1 MSHLSSRRRI
11 CCKSLASHGKLF
23 LRCAALPGTTAP
35 PSFVERGWQIW
46 SSSRQPVS
54 RLPSLQ
60 RRPSEDS
67 PWEKRFHPTNFLGHN
82 LRGAKSLESASN
94 QSAHAC
100 GIDHRSPPTNRR
112 RVSCKPLPTPEK
124 RTPIPKYVKNIFSKC
139 SELVGAPSPHLP
151 RGGGSTENVR
161 KVFGKCSELL
171 GVPSPTPPPGG
182 GSPENARKMF
192 GKCSELGV
200 APLPHPSSGWW
211 FPRKCSESVQKML
224 GTCRCPLPPLPRG
237 GGSP

>member
-1 MSHLSSRRRI
+1 M
-11 CCKSLASHGKLF
+11 F
-23 LRCAALPGTTAP
+23 LRGEALTGTTAP
-35 PSFVERGWQIW
+35 QSFVERGWQIW
-46 SSSRQPVS
+46 SSSRRPVS
-54 RLPSLQ
+54 RLTSLQ

-67 PWEKRFHPTNFLGHN
+67 PWEKRFHPTNSLGHN

-124 RTPIPKYVKNIFSKC
+124 RRPIPKYVKNIFSKC
-139 SELVGAPSPHLP
+139 SELVGAPSPHLR

-182 GSPENARKMF
+182 GSPENVRKMF
-192 GKCSELGV
+192 GKYSKLGV
-200 APLPHPSSGWW
+200 APSPTPPRGGGSHEHVRKVC
-211 FPRKCSESVQKML
+211 RKCSEL
-224 GTCRCPLPPLPRG
+224 AGAPLPPLPRG